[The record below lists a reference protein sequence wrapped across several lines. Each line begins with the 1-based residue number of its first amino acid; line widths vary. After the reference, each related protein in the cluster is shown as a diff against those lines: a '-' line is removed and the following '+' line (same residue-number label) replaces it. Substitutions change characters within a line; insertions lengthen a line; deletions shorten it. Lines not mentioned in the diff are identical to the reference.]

1 MSILHSGHWRQH
13 VALDVGTA
21 TTRLAVGMSQQM
33 EQPSFVGTK
42 RALRDGVVIDGKII
56 AHILQPLLA
65 RTRRLGLFK
74 PCVLACAPS
83 DALPEERQLLVDS
96 IMMGG
101 AASVAVIPE
110 PLAAAIGAGID
121 ISSPYARMI
130 IDIGEG
136 VTDCAVIRSSKITVA
151 CAIRS
156 GCHRLRHTIVTAAR
170 QYGYADISD
179 SHADM
184 LLRTCG
190 LVRSADHVGSSL
202 VAVALQPLL
211 AEIAATIAAFLQDL
225 PHELGCEIIENG
237 ICLTGGGALIPGVR
251 EYFEQ
256 RTGIGVTIATN
267 PRDAVIDGARIILPA
282 ILSLNQWEN
291 LCKAPLVQIYYYA
304 EVEP

>member
-1 MSILHSGHWRQH
+1 MSILSSGHWRQH

-21 TTRLAVGMSQQM
+21 TTRLAVGMSQLM
-33 EQPSFVGTK
+33 EQPSILGTK
-42 RALRDGVVIDGKII
+42 RALRDGVVIDGKIV
-56 AHILQPLLA
+56 AHILQPLLE
-65 RTRRLGLFK
+65 RTRRLGLLK
-74 PCVLACAPS
+74 PYVLACAPS
-83 DALPEERQLLVDS
+83 DARLEERQLLVDS

-156 GCHRLRHTIVTAAR
+156 GCDRMRHTIVTAAR

-202 VAVALQPLL
+202 VAVALQPVL
-211 AEIAATIAAFLQDL
+211 AEIAATIVAFLRDL

-251 EYFEQ
+251 QYLEQ
-256 RTGIGVTIATN
+256 RTGISVTIAGN
-267 PRDAVIDGARIILPA
+267 PRDAVIDGARMILPA
-282 ILSLNQWEN
+282 ILSLNQWERT
-291 LCKAPLVQIYYYA
+291 L
-304 EVEP
+304 

>member
-21 TTRLAVGMSQQM
+21 TTRLAVGMSQSM
-33 EQPSFVGTK
+33 EQPSILGSK
-42 RALRDGVVIDGKII
+42 RALRDGVVVDGKIV
-56 AHILQPLLA
+56 AQILQPLFE
-65 RTRRLGLFK
+65 RTRRWGVFK
-74 PCVLACAPS
+74 PCVLTCAPS
-83 DALPEERQLLVDS
+83 DARLEERQLLIDS
-96 IMMGG
+96 IMTAG

-136 VTDCAVIRSSKITVA
+136 VSDCAVVRSSKISAA

-156 GCHRLRHTIVTAAR
+156 GCDRMHHAIVTTAH
-170 QYGYADISD
+170 QYGYADMSD

-202 VAVALQPLL
+202 VAVALQPVL
-211 AEIAATIAAFLQDL
+211 AEIAANIVAFLRDL

-251 EYFEQ
+251 QYFEQ
-256 RTGIGVTIATN
+256 RTGISVTIAGN

-282 ILSLNQWEN
+282 ILSLNQWEQS
-291 LCKAPLVQIYYYA
+291 L
-304 EVEP
+304 